1 MKTTAQFLIL
11 SLLITLAP
19 SAFSQ
24 NIKAYLFYN
33 SFYSPENGPFLETY
47 LSVAA
52 QSICFVPNENGA
64 FQGTVDIT
72 MMFKQNNEIIEFKK
86 YDLLSPEL
94 PDTTQTNFNFID
106 QQRFAIPNGTY
117 DFEIMIAD
125 KNKEML
131 PVVLTRPVIIN
142 YPQDTVSISGIEL
155 VESFSA
161 SPNPTVLTK
170 SGYDL
175 IPYVSN
181 YYPETIGRMIF
192 YSEVYNTEKVLGVA
206 EKFLVTYYI
215 ESFETENAIAEFV
228 RIKRED
234 TKPVNVLF
242 NEFDISRL
250 PSGNFNLVIEIR
262 NKQNKMLASN
272 KIFFQRSN
280 PNIKIDISD
289 LATIELENTFVIK
302 VTNRD
307 TLAEY
312 IRMLYPISTQLEK
325 TFAQSNIK
333 TGDLI
338 TLQKYFLNF
347 WLSRDAYYPENAWI
361 KYREEVDKANASF
374 RTMTKEGYETDRG
387 RVYLQYGSP
396 NAISESYYEPNAYPY
411 EIWHYY
417 QLKNQRNKK
426 FVFYCREIATND
438 FELIHSDAVGELAN
452 YQWQFLIHERG
463 NAPHGLDQNEME
475 DHWGSKINDYF
486 DTPR

>member
-1 MKTTAQFLIL
+1 MKTIIRILIL
-11 SLLITLAP
+11 GMLVICSSP
-19 SAFSQ
+19 SIAQ

-33 SFYSPENGPFLETY
+33 SFYSPESGPFLETY

-52 QSICFVPNENGA
+52 RSICFVPNENGT

-86 YDLLSPEL
+86 YDLFSPEL

-106 QQRFAIPNGTY
+106 QQRFALPNGTY

-131 PVVLTRPVIIN
+131 PVVMSRPVILD
-142 YPQDTVSISGIEL
+142 YPPDTVCISGIEL

-161 SPNPTVLTK
+161 SPSPTILTK

-181 YYPETIGRMIF
+181 YYPESIDRMIF
-192 YSEVYNTEKVLGVA
+192 YSEVYNTEKVLGA
-206 EKFLVTYYI
+206 GEKFLVTYYI

-262 NKQNKMLASN
+262 NKQNKLLASN
-272 KIFFQRSN
+272 RIFFQRSN
-280 PNIKIDISD
+280 PNIKIDIND
-289 LATIELENTFVIK
+289 LAALELENTFVTKI
-302 VTNRD
+302 TNRD

-333 TGDLI
+333 TGDLT
-338 TLQKYFLNF
+338 TLQKYFLSF
-347 WLSRDAYYPENAWI
+347 WLTRDTYNPENAWI
-361 KYREEVDKANASF
+361 TYKEEADKANASF

-396 NAISESYYEPNAYPY
+396 NAISESYYEPNAFPY

-426 FVFYCREIATND
+426 FVFYCREISTND

-452 YQWQFLIHERG
+452 YQWQFVIHERG

-475 DHWGSKINDYF
+475 DHWGSKINDYY